1 MNQTEKSA
9 ETQASVKTMMQLVS
23 TIDSPTGGSL
33 TLCNPTDKP
42 KVLNTTTN
50 ILGGMVNNQAATVDL
65 STAGNV
71 SSKATAYLSMVKSID
86 GATSMI
92 PSIVI
97 SLSGVADIGKSQNV
111 NSSFYN
117 SHQQAL
123 GNMTGMKLN
132 ETQPGSP
139 PYSVSSHSLE
149 IVVQKGYVTAFNS
162 TQNATTEKGSQ
173 LNHTRRFA
181 KSNTKYNYKNYRT
194 NK

>member
-1 MNQTEKSA
+1 MA
-9 ETQASVKTMMQLVS
+9 
-23 TIDSPTGGSL
+23 
-33 TLCNPTDKP
+33 
-42 KVLNTTTN
+42 
-50 ILGGMVNNQAATVDL
+50 
-65 STAGNV
+65 
-71 SSKATAYLSMVKSID
+71 KSID

-97 SLSGVADIGKSQNV
+97 SLSGVADIGKSQNA

-149 IVVQKGYVTAFNS
+149 IVVQKDYVTAFNS
-162 TQNATTEKGSQ
+162 PQNATSEKGSQ
-173 LNHTRRFA
+173 LIMPGGLQNQIQ
-181 KSNTKYNYKNYRT
+181 NCYYKNYRT
-194 NK
+194 N